1 MLYKEE
7 NIITRTEKIRG
18 GIKMSEIKIQFT
30 YYHDPVTLDHL
41 KQMIPVTEDNYDG
54 AKDVW
59 ELPYKVF
66 LRNTGDGRYY
76 CMNKGETDF
85 EYRCIIAEEYYK
97 GEPYE
102 GVILGF
108 ILV

>member
-1 MLYKEE
+1 MTEL
-7 NIITRTEKIRG
+7 NTIIKLE
-18 GIKMSEIKIQFT
+18 FT
-30 YYHDPVTLDHL
+30 YYNDPVTLDHL